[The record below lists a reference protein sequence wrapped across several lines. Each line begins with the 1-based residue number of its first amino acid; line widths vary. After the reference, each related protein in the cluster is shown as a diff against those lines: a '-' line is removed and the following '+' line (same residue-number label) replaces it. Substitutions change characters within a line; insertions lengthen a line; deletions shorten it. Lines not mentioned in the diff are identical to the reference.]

1 MSVKLT
7 LVLSGRTVERF
18 EFEDE
23 VERLRVGRA
32 EECEIRIDNLGVSR
46 LHCEIVREGPF
57 RVLRDLQSN
66 NGTFVNGSK
75 VEVHNLN
82 TGDVI
87 TLGKYSLEYQSA
99 APSKPEVMAK
109 DLDLPMDGA
118 MTLQVNPTALA
129 RLATSRTKLRAHVV
143 IEPNNGQKAP
153 RTLVLDKAVHV
164 IGKDGEAD
172 LRVEGWFC
180 PRVVALLV
188 REDAGFRLIDV
199 TERGESVRVNGGR
212 HRNVRLNDGDD
223 LRVRELSMKFNLG
236 APVGVER

>member
-18 EFEDE
+18 EFDDE
-23 VERLRVGRA
+23 VERLRIGRA
-32 EECEIRIDNLGVSR
+32 EECEVRIDNLGVSR
-46 LHCEIVREGPF
+46 LHCEVVREGAF

-66 NGTFVNGSK
+66 NGTFVNGNK

-82 TGDVI
+82 PGDVI
-87 TLGKYSLEYQSA
+87 TLGKYSLEYQSS
-99 APSKPEVMAK
+99 APASKTEPVVK

-143 IEPNNGQKAP
+143 VEAQGKVA
-153 RTLVLDKAVHV
+153 RTVILDKAVHI
-164 IGKDGEAD
+164 IGKDAEAD
-172 LRVEGWFC
+172 LRVDGWFC
-180 PRVVALLV
+180 PRVVAVLV
-188 REDAGFRLIDV
+188 RDDAGYRLIDV

-212 HRNVRLNDGDD
+212 HKNVRLNDGDS
-223 LRVRELSMKFNLG
+223 LRVRDLAMKFNLG